1 MENAKNMSNKF
12 LKKEYLT
19 PLAIIIGTVIIGLS
33 IYLGTTVE
41 YRDKK
46 AFCEKFFKGM
56 TSKNADEE
64 LFYATLIAG
73 CIKKQSE

>member
-1 MENAKNMSNKF
+1 M
-12 LKKEYLT
+12 KKEYLI
-19 PLAIIIGTVIIGLS
+19 PLAMIIGTIIIGLS
-33 IYLGTTVE
+33 IYLGTTAE

-46 AFCEKFFKGM
+46 AYCEKFFKGM
-56 TSKNADEE
+56 APKNADEE